1 MRFGVGIVIGVG
13 VGVGVEAGSG
23 HGVQGSRG
31 GSGSGSGSGARVS
44 GLSGS
49 GGFLRF
55 LRFPKGR
62 RKGPHGFLN
71 KFKKILGAFLNGRLS

>member
-31 GSGSGSGSGARVS
+31 IGVGVRFGARVS